1 MRLINPL
8 PQPLITLVACMHG
21 NEQFGLRV
29 IEAVSARPR
38 MRPFVQMLIANEEA
52 VQANKRFIDQD
63 LNRSF
68 LPTAGQSH
76 EENLAR
82 KLLPI
87 IKSST
92 YLLDIH
98 TTTSSISGMVPIVTN
113 LDQQTRKV
121 LNLCRSTQIAWVQ
134 KPLSEAS
141 LIGQVKPGVSLEF
154 QEEYS
159 RTTEALNETLDI
171 LTGLI
176 ENTHLPERERDIY
189 HITHP
194 APSDLILP
202 PQTLNYVYSETLQ
215 GYPFLVGERAYPNG
229 LVAKTRSQV
238 EI

>member
-8 PQPLITLVACMHG
+8 PKPLITLVACMHG

-29 IEAVSARPR
+29 IEAIEKKSDLKS
-38 MRPFVQMLIANEEA
+38 FVQMLIANEEA
-52 VQANKRFIDQD
+52 VADNKRFLEKD
-63 LNRSF
+63 LNRAF
-68 LPTAGQSH
+68 GRTNGNSH
-76 EENLAR
+76 EEKLAIQI
-82 KLLPI
+82 LPI

-92 YLLDIH
+92 YVLDIH
-98 TTTSSISGMVPIVTN
+98 TTTSKIDGMVPIVTN

-121 LNLCRSTQIAWVQ
+121 LNLCRSTQITWIQ

-141 LIGQVKPGVSLEF
+141 LIGQVKSGVSLEF

-202 PQTLNYVYSETLQ
+202 PQTLNYVFSETLQ

-229 LVAKTRSQV
+229 LVAKVLSRSRF
-238 EI
+238 